1 MTRSMGRARLVDGHS
16 AKPPVAPRAQ
26 PSMET
31 NRRRLPPRELPPP
44 DPFLKPAPAVT
55 TNRRQAPP
63 AKSHDAIG
71 GPSQTGRRSQ
81 RNANCR
87 ARSPASDGDPIAEA
101 FRRASFRDPIRSS
114 SPLRPCEQITDHRH
128 RSSPM
133 TRSMGRARLVDG
145 HSAKPPVAPR
155 AQPSMET
162 NRRRL
167 PPRELPPPD
176 PFLKPAP
183 AVTTNRRQ
191 APPAKSHDAI
201 GGSSQTG
208 RRSQRNATC
217 RAKGQP
223 SMETNRRRLPPR
235 ELPRPDPFLKPA
247 PAMRTNR

>member
-1 MTRSMGRARLVDGHS
+1 MVTAQSHLSRQEPSLRWRPIADAFRRASFRHPIRSSNLLPQSRRIAGKHHRPSPTTRSVGRARLVGGRS
-16 AKPPVAPRAQ
+16 ATPPVARRA
-26 PSMET
+26 SL
-31 NRRRLPPRELPPP
+31 RWR
-44 DPFLKPAPAVT
+44 
-55 TNRRQAPP
+55 
-63 AKSHDAIG
+63 
-71 GPSQTGRRSQ
+71 
-81 RNANCR
+81 
-87 ARSPASDGDPIAEA
+87 PIADA

-114 SPLRPCEQITDHRH
+114 SPLRPCEQIADHRH

-235 ELPRPDPFLKPA
+235 RLPPHGPFLQSA